1 MLARVPRVE
10 HHAYFAAQFE
20 ALCGDEDQFEVA
32 GDIVA
37 LLDALEEHLGKE
49 PGEGT
54 KRYKAARAKVLGSD
68 RAAAA
73 HGKLAAEIDEHVE
86 RKRATLAQVRQAI
99 GLTQSQLAEE
109 LGIAQGDVS
118 KIERRENL
126 RLATLA
132 RFIEATGGH
141 LRIVA
146 VYEGTEVDLA
156 IGDLTADV

>member
-1 MLARVPRVE
+1 MSRFNE
-10 HHAYFAAQFE
+10 TI
-20 ALCGDEDQFEVA
+20 DQVQ
-32 GDIVA
+32 
-37 LLDALEEHLGKE
+37 LEEHLGKQ

-54 KRYKAARAKVLGSD
+54 KRFKAARAKALESD

-73 HGKLAAEIDEHVE
+73 HRKLTTEIDEHVE
-86 RKRATLAQVRQAI
+86 RKSATLAQVRRAI
-99 GLTQSQLAEE
+99 GLTQTQLAEE

-126 RLATLA
+126 RLSTLA

-146 VYEGTEVDLA
+146 VYDDAEIDLA
-156 IGDLTADV
+156 IGDLTADA